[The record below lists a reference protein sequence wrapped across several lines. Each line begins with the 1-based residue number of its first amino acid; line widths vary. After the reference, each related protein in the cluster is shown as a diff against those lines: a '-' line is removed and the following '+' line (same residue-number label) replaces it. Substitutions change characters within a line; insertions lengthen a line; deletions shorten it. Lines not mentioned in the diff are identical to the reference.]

1 MRVIHRIRVEGTTAA
16 ADRLR
21 VLLHKAGFLLV
32 PDSSAAVTIEL
43 SDGDRLSLDSVDSPL
58 EARIEANLE
67 ELDRR
72 FACGAYLKQRA
83 GGNRDPARAVLT
95 VPAGLAEGVALAI
108 LRAVVQVSDQAVQPH
123 TFGSLGPTPST
134 KRPWWRFWTS

>member
-67 ELDRR
+67 ELDKR
-72 FACGAYLKQRA
+72 FSTGAYWKHRA
-83 GGNRDPARAVLT
+83 GGNRDPSRALII

-108 LRAVVQVSDQAVQPH
+108 LRAIVQVSDQAVQPH